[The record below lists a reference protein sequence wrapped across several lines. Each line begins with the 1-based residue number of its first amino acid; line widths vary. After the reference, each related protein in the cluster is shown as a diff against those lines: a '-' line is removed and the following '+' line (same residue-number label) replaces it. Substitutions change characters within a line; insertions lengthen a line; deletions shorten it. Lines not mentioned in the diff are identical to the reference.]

1 MPWPKE
7 KKQRSRERI
16 LKSAFSLFAARGYDN
31 VTIGDVMREAQMT
44 HGAFYS
50 HFGSKQE
57 LYAEAIT
64 AGARESG
71 AAKMA
76 EVRDSVDRGLEQ
88 LLKVYLEESHARD
101 AVTPCPLAFLATD
114 VANREEEVRGAYTR
128 VFKRLVR
135 LIDRELLPSSDSS
148 RDQALAI
155 AALMVGGVAIARAL
169 DDRQTAS
176 ALLKACQ
183 DVGGGLLLEGD
194 NRVG

>member
-7 KKQRSRERI
+7 QKQRSRERI

-31 VTIGDVMREAQMT
+31 VTIADVMREAQMT

-50 HFGSKQE
+50 HFNSKQE

-64 AGARESG
+64 NGARESG
-71 AAKMA
+71 AAKLAAVNEMGDA
-76 EVRDSVDRGLEQ
+76 GLEQ
-88 LLKVYLEESHARD
+88 LLKVYLSESHAHD
-101 AVTPCPLAFLATD
+101 AETPCPLAFLTTD

-135 LIDRELLPSSDSS
+135 LINRGLPDASEAS

-169 DDRQTAS
+169 DDRDTSS
-176 ALLKACQ
+176 ALLRACQ
-183 DVGGGLLLEGD
+183 DVGGALLQGED
-194 NRVG
+194 